1 MTASSTSR
9 RSLPALWS
17 KLWHSFDGLAVDTLW
32 SGAHD
37 FTHLTTAFT
46 SFYLLQRA
54 LELEEYGAYIGL
66 YGLLGAFGA
75 MSFSGV
81 GLALLQRLIGE
92 GDEPNEALR
101 SFLSLALLIGVVS
114 AVVAAVVGSLTLS
127 LSATEV
133 TLIVLAELIGVAVV
147 FISGIAV
154 QASSGFP
161 AATRVKMTV
170 IVLRLIVLLVLW
182 GSGNLSIRNL
192 AAGFLVSFSI
202 YALYL
207 LRVHLPRHGYRVTFG
222 RPSGQA
228 FRSSFM
234 FSAPMGASK
243 LQTDADKYLLNVFRF
258 SADAG
263 LYGAAYR
270 MVLLGTLPL
279 LALDTAAFQRFLP
292 KGEGEPRL
300 HWRRG
305 TRLAGLMFV
314 ASLVVVALLYLTL
327 PLFDFLFDDEYKE
340 AMDIVPWLLLLIP
353 LIATSNTPMNGLL
366 GLGLADKR
374 MWIYISSAVISVT
387 LYLILIPAFSWQG
400 ALVATFISEVY
411 LSAAG
416 WTALWYYQRREDAQ
430 LAAKRSDHDLAPAAG
445 KS

>member
-1 MTASSTSR
+1 M
-9 RSLPALWS
+9 WS
-17 KLWHSFDGLAVDTLW
+17 KLWHAFDGLAVDTLW

-37 FTHLTTAFT
+37 FTHLVTAFT

-54 LELEEYGAYIGL
+54 LELEEYGSYIGL

-101 SFLSLALLIGVVS
+101 SFLSLTLLIGAGVS
-114 AVVAAVVGSLTLS
+114 VFAIALGTLTLD
-127 LSATEV
+127 LTLAEV
-133 TLIVLAELIGVAVV
+133 TLIVLAELLGVAIV
-147 FISGIAV
+147 FIAGIAV

-161 AATRVKMTV
+161 AATRVKMTI
-170 IVLRLIVLLVLW
+170 IVLRLVVLLILW
-182 GSGNLSIRNL
+182 ATDNLTIRNL
-192 AAGFLVSFSI
+192 AAGFLISFFV
-202 YALYL
+202 YGLYL
-207 LRVHLPRHGYRVTFG
+207 LRLHLPRHGYRVAFG
-222 RPSGQA
+222 RPSRLSV
-228 FRSSFM
+228 RSSFM

-292 KGEGEPRL
+292 KGEGQPGV

-305 TRLAGLMFV
+305 TRLAGLMFA
-314 ASLVVVALLYLTL
+314 ASLVVAGLLYLAL
-327 PLFDFLFDDEYKE
+327 PLFDFLFDEDFKE

-374 MWIYISSAVISVT
+374 MWIYLSSAAVSIV
-387 LYLILIPAFSWQG
+387 LYLVLIPAYSWQG
-400 ALVATFISEVY
+400 AFVATVISEIY

-416 WTALWYYQRREDAQ
+416 WTALWHYQKKSDRELATSYVDA
-430 LAAKRSDHDLAPAAG
+430 DLAETT
-445 KS
+445 SRS